1 MRPIAR
7 SRPMVLAGAAC
18 VLCCLAVPVWAQ
30 NEVLQRKTLKSGKAG
45 HEMTLGGHVR
55 IDRNC
60 LSIGVPRIDLEQP
73 PAHGIMCLRPADV
86 PLQYLVGNAP
96 SSCLGRK
103 AAGVRVFYRSYDG
116 YTGKDEARY
125 TVRFP
130 RSQVNVDVDLTIVP
144 DERPPIS
151 GVPPADGVP
160 AEEAQTP
167 GPMPACAALES

>member
-1 MRPIAR
+1 
-7 SRPMVLAGAAC
+7 MVLAGAAC

-30 NEVLQRKTLKSGKAG
+30 NEVLQRKTLKTGKAG

-103 AAGVRVFYRSYDG
+103 AAGVRCLLPF
-116 YTGKDEARY
+116 
-125 TVRFP
+125 
-130 RSQVNVDVDLTIVP
+130 I
-144 DERPPIS
+144 
-151 GVPPADGVP
+151 
-160 AEEAQTP
+160 
-167 GPMPACAALES
+167 

>member
-1 MRPIAR
+1 MPPIAQ

-18 VLCCLAVPVWAQ
+18 ILCCLAVPVWAQ
-30 NEVLQRKTLKSGKAG
+30 NEVLQRKTLKTGKAG
-45 HEMTLGGHVR
+45 HEMTLSGHVR

-60 LSIGVPRIDLEQP
+60 LSIGVPRIDLQQP
-73 PAHGIMCLRPADV
+73 PAHGIMCLTA
-86 PLQYLVGNAP
+86 GGCAAAI
-96 SSCLGRK
+96 SGRQCSK
-103 AAGVRVFYRSYDG
+103 QLSRAQGRRVRVFYRSYDG

-151 GVPPADGVP
+151 GVLPADGVP